1 MKLSSNVQDLKSE
14 LYTIKNKVNVLKSN
28 LETVFNENK
37 KLKLSLESTKRNLEL
52 SNNQTEIEEY
62 DKLQSLYNDLKKELD
77 YIPAFST
84 LPVIIKS
91 INLYLSIAKETF
103 SPRDF
108 LILENYFSGKT
119 TKEQASEYDL
129 TSDSILNIINNGI
142 KKVENA
148 NQRMVDL
155 EKLNSDFEKLSNSYE
170 ELNNRYKSFYLTYKQ
185 KQIGFIDLEA
195 IFADTEF
202 FKKVGLSIRVNN
214 VLRKEAIFCVNDM
227 RKYTLSELKRFT
239 GMGASTYKEL
249 LSFIE
254 EHDIPMD
261 K

>member
-1 MKLSSNVQDLKSE
+1 MGLSSNGQDLKSE
-14 LYTIKNKVNVLKSN
+14 LDTIKNKVVVLKSH
-28 LETVFNENK
+28 LEEVFNENG
-37 KLKLSLESTKRNLEL
+37 KLKLSLESTERKLAL
-52 SNNQTEIEEY
+52 SSNSGQLDYN
-62 DKLQSLYNDLKKELD
+62 KLQSSYNELKKEVD
-77 YIPAFST
+77 YISVFSSF
-84 LPVIIKS
+84 PVIVKS
-91 INLYLSIAKETF
+91 INLYLLIAKETF
-103 SPRDF
+103 LPRDF

-129 TSDSILNIINNGI
+129 TSASILNIINGGI
-142 KKVENA
+142 KRLENV
-148 NQRMVDL
+148 NRRMVDL

-254 EHDIPMD
+254 EHDIPMH